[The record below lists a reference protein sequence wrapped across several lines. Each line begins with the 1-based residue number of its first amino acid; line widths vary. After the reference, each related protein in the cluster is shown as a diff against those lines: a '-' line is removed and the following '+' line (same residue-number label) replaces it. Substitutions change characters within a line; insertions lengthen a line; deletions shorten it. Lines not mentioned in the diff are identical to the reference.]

1 MELVIFLRVNLSYRI
16 ESGSDKKNA
25 GAIRAGVNVLIKFD
39 NLSDPLWSQNSV
51 QFQNAKQSSRII
63 KEA

>member
-39 NLSDPLWSQNSV
+39 NLSDLWSQNSV